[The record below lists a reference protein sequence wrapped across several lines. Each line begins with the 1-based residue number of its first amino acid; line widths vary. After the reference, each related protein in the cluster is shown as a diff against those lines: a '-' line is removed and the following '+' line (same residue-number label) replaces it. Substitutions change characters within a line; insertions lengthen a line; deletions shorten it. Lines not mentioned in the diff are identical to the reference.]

1 MNPLPVP
8 EAGLRVVLTGA
19 AGGIG
24 QALADAFAEQGARLL
39 LVDREAAALQALRQR
54 LADVHPARA
63 TIATAAVDLSDDV
76 AVAGLADGLAQQWGG
91 VDVLV
96 NNAGTE
102 YPTPVDDTDPQANAR
117 WAWLLDNNVTTMLRL
132 TRALLP
138 FMGQGA
144 SVINQS
150 SIWGRIGVGGFS
162 AYSASKHAVVGLT
175 RSLAF
180 ELGPRGIRVNAVCPG
195 WVRTAAAL
203 RSLTAMARE
212 RDCSEAEVE
221 CEILA
226 RQAVPQMLEPAD
238 LAGVFLFLAS
248 PASRALTGQ
257 CLSASHGEVMA

>member
-1 MNPLPVP
+1 MTTTPGP
-8 EAGLRVVLTGA
+8 RVVLTGA

-24 QALADAFAEQGARLL
+24 RALAQAFARTCAAQGGRLL
-39 LVDREAAALQALRQR
+39 LVDREAAPLQALVAE
-54 LADVHPARA
+54 LASPQVHS
-63 TIATAAVDLSDDV
+63 AVCDLGSDE
-76 AVAGLADGLAQQWGG
+76 AVAALAASLAQGWGG
-91 VDVLV
+91 VDVLI

-102 YPTPVDDTDPQANAR
+102 YPTPLDDAAPQANAR
-117 WAWLLDNNVTTMLRL
+117 WAALLDNNVTSMLRL

-138 FMGQGA
+138 LLGEGA

-150 SIWGRIGVGGFS
+150 SIWGRIGVAGFS

-195 WVRTAAAL
+195 WVRTAAAM
-203 RSLTAMARE
+203 RSLAAMAQE
-212 RDCSEAEVE
+212 RGCTEAEVE
-221 CEILA
+221 REILA

-248 PASRALTGQ
+248 PASRPLTGQ

>member
-1 MNPLPVP
+1 MNPLHSRP
-8 EAGLRVVLTGA
+8 GQRVVLTGA

-24 QALADAFAEQGARLL
+24 RALAQAFADQGCRLL
-39 LVDREAAALQALRQR
+39 LVDREAAPLQALVAELDSPQVRSAVCDLGSDAAVAA
-54 LADVHPARA
+54 LAD
-63 TIATAAVDLSDDV
+63 S
-76 AVAGLADGLAQQWGG
+76 LAQGWGG
-91 VDVLV
+91 VDVLI

-102 YPTPVDDTDPQANAR
+102 YPTPLDDADPQANAR
-117 WAWLLDNNVTTMLRL
+117 WAGLLDNNVTSMLRL

-138 FMGQGA
+138 LLLEGA

-150 SIWGRIGVGGFS
+150 SIWGRIGVAGFS

-180 ELGPRGIRVNAVCPG
+180 ELGPRGVRVNAVCPG

-203 RSLTAMARE
+203 RSLSAMALE
-212 RDCSEAEVE
+212 RGCSEAEVE
-221 CEILA
+221 REILA

-257 CLSASHGEVMA
+257 CLSVSHGEVMA

>member
-1 MNPLPVP
+1 
-8 EAGLRVVLTGA
+8 VVLTGA

-24 QALADAFAEQGARLL
+24 GALAQAFAEQGCRLL
-39 LVDREAAALQALRQR
+39 LVDREAAPLQALVSELDHPQVRSAVCD
-54 LADVHPARA
+54 LASD
-63 TIATAAVDLSDDV
+63 AAVAALTDS
-76 AVAGLADGLAQQWGG
+76 LAQGWGG
-91 VDVLV
+91 VEVLV

-102 YPTPVDDTDPQANAR
+102 YPTPLDDTDPEANAR
-117 WAWLLDNNVTTMLRL
+117 WAGLLDNNVTSMLRL

-138 FMGQGA
+138 LLGEGA

-150 SIWGRIGVGGFS
+150 SIWGRIGVAGFS

-175 RSLAF
+175 RSLAY

-203 RSLTAMARE
+203 RSLSAMARE
-212 RDCSEAEVE
+212 RGCTEAEVE
-221 CEILA
+221 REILA

-257 CLSASHGEVMA
+257 CLSVSHGEVMA

>member
-1 MNPLPVP
+1 MNPLQCPP
-8 EAGLRVVLTGA
+8 GARVVLTGA

-24 QALADAFAEQGARLL
+24 RGLAQAFADQGCRLL
-39 LVDREAAALQALRQR
+39 LVDREAAPLQALVAELDSPQVRSAVCDLGSDTAVAA
-54 LADVHPARA
+54 LAD
-63 TIATAAVDLSDDV
+63 S
-76 AVAGLADGLAQQWGG
+76 LAQGWGG

-102 YPTPVDDTDPQANAR
+102 YPTPLDDTDPEANAR
-117 WAWLLDNNVTTMLRL
+117 WAGLLDNNVTSMLRL

-138 FMGQGA
+138 LLGEGA

-150 SIWGRIGVGGFS
+150 SIWGRIGVAGFS

-203 RSLTAMARE
+203 RSLSAMALE
-212 RDCSEAEVE
+212 RGCTEAEVE
-221 CEILA
+221 REILA

-257 CLSASHGEVMA
+257 CLSVSHGEVMA